1 MSKSL
6 VGLVT
11 FVDNS
16 IKAFGEILFVFF
28 VFLFFVLFFFCLK
41 KRKKKEEREKEAT

>member
-6 VGLVT
+6 VGRVT

-16 IKAFGEILFVFF
+16 IKAFGEIFVSFFF
-28 VFLFFVLFFFCLK
+28 VFLFCFFLFEKKEK
-41 KRKKKEEREKEAT
+41 KRKREKEAT